1 MFVQVSSSEVVV
13 LCADSGDEYVYDLYA
28 VNEKI
33 DETDTSYP
41 FPLYGIC
48 VFFL

>member
-1 MFVQVSSSEVVV
+1 MV

-33 DETDTSYP
+33 DETEASYP
-41 FPLYGIC
+41 FPLYATC
-48 VFFL
+48 VLVL